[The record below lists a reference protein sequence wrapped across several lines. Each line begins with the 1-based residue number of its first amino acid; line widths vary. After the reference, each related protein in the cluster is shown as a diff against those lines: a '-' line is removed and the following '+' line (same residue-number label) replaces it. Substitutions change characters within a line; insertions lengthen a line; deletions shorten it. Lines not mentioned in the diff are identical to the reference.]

1 MDTDLLQK
9 IFKEHREL
17 LSLPQTLVEVL
28 RVIRDDKSSA
38 DELARVLMRDPAL
51 TARVLRIVNS
61 SFYGAQREIT
71 TVSKAVV
78 MLGMRQVTAL
88 ALSTS
93 IYNLASS
100 WETKIDRVKF
110 WRHSL
115 EVAIAAR
122 MIAERIQYPHIE
134 EAFVA
139 GLLHDIGLLII
150 EKSFPE
156 EFCQIII
163 RGKKGDNTVELEEEL
178 WGTNHARVGQF
189 LLEQWNIPRSIC
201 DAVGHHHNQ
210 YPAECNNSELIYS
223 QIIALANLLSSFRV
237 IREPHGEQDFEIENR
252 LILCDNLGLSAD
264 NLKEIQVQLLPRTVE
279 EARYLEID
287 IGSFDDILLDANRLL
302 AEQYTTVEG
311 LLSENRRMQ
320 QQIIRTQ
327 MKEASL
333 EALKTITATFNHYI
347 NNATATIL
355 GRAQLV
361 EMAIAKKEMTDRDGS
376 LARAMEA
383 IINGVNTISL
393 VMKELKDL
401 SSFETTVFHEEHY
414 IIDIENKVKK
424 QLEELQKTTAP
435 D

>member
-1 MDTDLLQK
+1 
-9 IFKEHREL
+9 

-28 RVIRDDKSSA
+28 RVIRDEKSSV
-38 DELARVLMRDPAL
+38 DNLAGVLMKDPAL
-51 TARVLRIVNS
+51 TAKVLRIVNS

-93 IYNLASS
+93 IYNMTSG
-100 WETKIDRVKF
+100 WETKISRLRF

-122 MIAERIQYPHIE
+122 MIAERIQYPHVE

-139 GLLHDIGLLII
+139 GLLHDIGLLIV

-156 EFCQIII
+156 DFDKILIKGQ
-163 RGKKGDNTVELEEEL
+163 RGERTIELEDEL

-189 LLEQWNIPRSIC
+189 VLEQWNIPQSIC

-210 YPAECNNSELIYS
+210 YPSDCNNSELIYS
-223 QIIALANLLSSFRV
+223 QIIALANLISSFCI
-237 IREPHGEQDFEIENR
+237 IREPNGDQNFDIENR
-252 LILCDNLGLSAD
+252 EILRKNLGLSID

-279 EARYLEID
+279 EARYLEIE
-287 IGSFDDILLDANRLL
+287 IGSFDEILMEANRLL
-302 AEQYTTVEG
+302 AEQYVTVEG

-320 QQIIRTQ
+320 QQIIRSQ
-327 MKEASL
+327 MKEAAL

-361 EMAIAKKEMTDRDGS
+361 EMAIEKDEMSDKNGNLTK
-376 LARAMEA
+376 AMGA
-383 IINGVNTISL
+383 IINSVNTISL

-401 SSFETTVFHEEHY
+401 SSFETTVFHEENY
-414 IIDIENKVKK
+414 IINIEEKIKRQLKELEDI
-424 QLEELQKTTAP
+424 TTS
-435 D
+435 